1 MGATAKAT
9 YIGRMDEPN
18 DEPKV
23 AAEET
28 TAATRT
34 LHRSTTKKVFG
45 GVASGIAERFDVD
58 ANIVRVAFVVLAIV
72 YGLGIAVYLAMWALI
87 PRSSDA
93 KREVTSDDLVEHDR
107 SHWLRYAVPLG
118 VVALAV
124 IVLSML
130 GNAHPSVGKGL
141 SLIWL
146 IFLVLV
152 AVIALRSPAS
162 RLTLR
167 RMIALAFLSAVSLV
181 ILVVGAF
188 LVTLQV
194 IGVPLECGSGV
205 HVWHPISTSEIQ
217 RTYHGAFGQ
226 STINLVN
233 VPFTS
238 GTWSITATQG
248 VGVLIIDIPANAV
261 VDLRTHVGIG
271 NVQSETVPSANAAVA
286 GARPRLVLNLEVG
299 IGQIQLLR
307 FQR

>member
-1 MGATAKAT
+1 MGAMMNAT
-9 YIGRMDEPN
+9 YIGRMDEAN
-18 DEPKV
+18 DEPKID
-23 AAEET
+23 AEQN
-28 TAATRT
+28 TAEART

-45 GVASGIAERFDVD
+45 GVAGGIAERFDID
-58 ANIVRVAFVVLAIV
+58 ANIVRVCFVVLAIV
-72 YGLGIAVYLAMWALI
+72 YGLGIAIYLAMWALI
-87 PRSSDA
+87 PRSSVA
-93 KREVTSDDLVEHDR
+93 KGDDESDDLVEHDR
-107 SHWLRYAVPLG
+107 SHWLRYAVPFG

-124 IVLSML
+124 IVFSAL
-130 GNAHPSVGKGL
+130 GNVHPYVGKVL

-194 IGVPLECGSGV
+194 IGVPLEGGSGV
-205 HVWHPISTSEIQ
+205 HEWHPVTTSEIQ

-248 VGVLIIDIPANAV
+248 VGVLIIDIPANAA

-271 NVQSETVPSANAAVA
+271 NVKSETVPSANAAVA

-299 IGQIQLLR
+299 IGQIQIFR